1 MHGVHVIVIV
11 WIKPSSFSK
20 DNLIEIREISAIKKY
35 ILIEE
40 ESQKCCQFSTQIVV
54 CIAHQFQSRF
64 SLTRNHEEPKC
75 EFSVHAENL
84 RNGVIS
90 GSSKV

>member
-20 DNLIEIREISAIKKY
+20 DNLIEIREISAVKNY
-35 ILIEE
+35 ILIEK

-54 CIAHQFQSRF
+54 CMAHQFESRF
-64 SLTRNHEEPKC
+64 SLTRSQEQPKC
-75 EFSVHAENL
+75 EFSVHVENSL
-84 RNGVIS
+84 NGVIS